1 MLNFLPSRRNLVP
14 DQFICAAEWND
25 RSLQK
30 VTQDKPCVRYLHPLH
45 GEINFL
51 CFHSAHLSV
60 LCICQ
65 RAGNMT
71 VALSEHQRKIYHSSY
86 QWLGE
91 SSNVVT
97 QNSELWYFELIASDF
112 NSSLQASL
120 LSFWQCLVNLTT
132 NPLTPDS
139 RLVRSSPP
147 SCWNRIA
154 SKKGR
159 NCPRPC
165 TTTGNI
171 SWSSKTDVP

>member
-1 MLNFLPSRRNLVP
+1 
-14 DQFICAAEWND
+14 
-25 RSLQK
+25 
-30 VTQDKPCVRYLHPLH
+30 
-45 GEINFL
+45 
-51 CFHSAHLSV
+51 
-60 LCICQ
+60 
-65 RAGNMT
+65 MT
-71 VALSEHQRKIYHSSY
+71 VASKKWHRISRVWDTCTHCTGRLTSFVFTLRIYLFCAYASRQETWQLHFLNTERKIYHSSY

-97 QNSELWYFELIASDF
+97 QNSELWYFELIDSDF